1 MIDTLGLIDELAK
14 PNKSSI
20 QKFPSLPLT
29 CTEVQ
34 VLLYIGDLKMNKTSS
49 QISKKGMLA
58 ALTGTVLVALCCFTP
73 ILVVFLGV
81 VGLSAFTPYLDVV
94 LLPALVVMIVV
105 TIASYLR
112 WRKSVANN
120 QLPKD

>member
-1 MIDTLGLIDELAK
+1 
-14 PNKSSI
+14 
-20 QKFPSLPLT
+20 
-29 CTEVQ
+29 
-34 VLLYIGDLKMNKTSS
+34 MNKTSS

-81 VGLSAFTPYLDVV
+81 VRLSAFTPYLDVV

>member
-1 MIDTLGLIDELAK
+1 
-14 PNKSSI
+14 
-20 QKFPSLPLT
+20 
-29 CTEVQ
+29 
-34 VLLYIGDLKMNKTSS
+34 MNKTSS
-49 QISKKGMLA
+49 QISKKGVLA

>member
-20 QKFPSLPLT
+20 QKFSSLPLT

-34 VLLYIGDLKMNKTSS
+34 VLLYTGDLKMNKTSS

-94 LLPALVVMIVV
+94 LLPALVVMIVL
-105 TIASYLR
+105 TIVSYLR
-112 WRKSVANN
+112 WRKSVAKN
-120 QLPKD
+120 